1 MGNRT
6 KAAQAC
12 LASIQDLKLQKNP
25 TRPLSKITQILMMWA
40 THLTW
45 TWRTQSE
52 GSEFDDADITDDA
65 QGFDRCGGGMG
76 QLENIIDI
84 IHY

>member
-6 KAAQAC
+6 KASQAC
-12 LASIQDLKLQKNP
+12 LTN
-25 TRPLSKITQILMMWA
+25 LSKALEKSCKA
-40 THLTW
+40 TVKNHSDTDDLDYTPDSDMEDLG
-45 TWRTQSE
+45 SE